1 MVEFNVPTDEELTE
15 KSDEW
20 ISTPKKDLT
29 QKKTKL
35 DVSSSE
41 KQDMSKSSYAK
52 FLGKKG
58 LDILKIFKKKG
69 GMCVLNS

>member
-1 MVEFNVPTDEELTE
+1 MNFN
-15 KSDEW
+15 SQ
-20 ISTPKKDLT
+20 KDLT

-41 KQDMSKSSYAK
+41 KQDISKSSYAK

-58 LDILKIFKKKG
+58 LDTLKIFKKKG